1 MVGGDL
7 HPHFSGNHKHK
18 VIISIIYRLPYLV
31 YVLLEYLVRVV
42 SVKSAFLPLFCN
54 DDRAMGL
61 PFLNRITSFAF
72 KLCTSQFQH
81 TGDTNN
87 CKK

>member
-1 MVGGDL
+1 MGGWGSGGRGGDL
-7 HPHFSGNHKHK
+7 HPHFSGNHKHL
-18 VIISIIYRLPYLV
+18 IYRLPYLV

-61 PFLNRITSFAF
+61 PFLSRSHYFC
-72 KLCTSQFQH
+72 L
-81 TGDTNN
+81 
-87 CKK
+87 